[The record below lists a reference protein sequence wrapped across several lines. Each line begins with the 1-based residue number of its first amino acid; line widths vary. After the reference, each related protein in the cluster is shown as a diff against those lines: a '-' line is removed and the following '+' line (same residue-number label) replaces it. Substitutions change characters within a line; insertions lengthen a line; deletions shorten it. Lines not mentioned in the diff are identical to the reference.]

1 MLRLLGLAALV
12 GGCRAAGPRRGLL
25 GGSSDSQGASSTLRL
40 SMLSAYPEAVC
51 NDGTPAGAPPRLWVV
66 WGSVGRGDP
75 FGGMKFQAAR
85 GAAPP
90 PRD

>member
-66 WGSVGRGDP
+66 WGTVGRGDP
-75 FGGMKFQAAR
+75 FGGMFQAAR